1 MPWKILLFES
11 WHKLLLTKEIVLG
24 PLALS
29 RNRPYDF
36 TTANMLVCQYV
47 TGFTR
52 FFQSGSKNFPET
64 SHEVRMPYG
73 QKMRS
78 RIFGKKSHFGNNA
91 QKPLKIGI
99 FGFCKQSCPL
109 MCR

>member
-29 RNRPYDF
+29 RNRSYDF
-36 TTANMLVCQYV
+36 TTANMLECQYV

-52 FFQSGSKNFPET
+52 FFKSGSKDFPET
-64 SHEVRMPYG
+64 SHEVRVPYG

-78 RIFGKKSHFGNNA
+78 RFLEKSLILVIMPKK
-91 QKPLKIGI
+91 P
-99 FGFCKQSCPL
+99 
-109 MCR
+109 